1 MLQARI
7 DAYHEILKNQTRDQL
22 IDSALYYY
30 VESAQVSEE
39 LSHLKETQQEMILQ
53 YSQMRD
59 ELSGARKEISALREQ
74 NRHLTGVRDIQDKNL
89 FGRSSEKADVLMQD
103 ALSGSTHPDPL
114 SEDADCDQSDNSPD
128 DHDIKPLTKHP
139 FKPGTENNRKKKTKG
154 KREKDLEN
162 LPRQTVYDYD
172 IDQLNELY
180 GEGNWRFAFWS
191 AHRSV
196 EIVRSYSYLK
206 VVYTPIIS
214 HGLDHALDELP
225 YYGSL
230 YPKSLVSTSLFSTV
244 VTDKY
249 DMYLPVNRQVSAP
262 ERFGV
267 PFSRQTMTNWIV
279 KLTLELLKPIYSF
292 LKELLVSYEYQQCDE
307 TTYLVIHSGK
317 KSGSKGYIWVVRS
330 SSLLDE
336 PQIIL
341 YTYDNSRSA
350 DFLRTFYE
358 DISSHIYLS
367 CDAYSA
373 YPAFEKDNSE
383 NVTLCGC
390 FMHARRRMAD
400 AMRILN
406 TKNLSLDQ
414 IQLLP
419 EIRAINILKNIYHEE
434 GLLKDLSAEDRLA
447 GRLKKVKPYVDE
459 YFTFIHGL
467 DPSNPLYSDKLK
479 DAILY
484 SIHQEEELKMFLTD
498 GNIPID
504 NGPRNVV

>member
-139 FKPGTENNRKKKTKG
+139 FKLWTENNRKKKTKG

-191 AHRSV
+191 AT
-196 EIVRSYSYLK
+196 E
-206 VVYTPIIS
+206 
-214 HGLDHALDELP
+214 
-225 YYGSL
+225 
-230 YPKSLVSTSLFSTV
+230 VS
-244 VTDKY
+244 K
-249 DMYLPVNRQVSAP
+249 
-262 ERFGV
+262 
-267 PFSRQTMTNWIV
+267 
-279 KLTLELLKPIYSF
+279 
-292 LKELLVSYEYQQCDE
+292 
-307 TTYLVIHSGK
+307 
-317 KSGSKGYIWVVRS
+317 
-330 SSLLDE
+330 
-336 PQIIL
+336 
-341 YTYDNSRSA
+341 
-350 DFLRTFYE
+350 
-358 DISSHIYLS
+358 
-367 CDAYSA
+367 
-373 YPAFEKDNSE
+373 
-383 NVTLCGC
+383 
-390 FMHARRRMAD
+390 
-400 AMRILN
+400 
-406 TKNLSLDQ
+406 
-414 IQLLP
+414 
-419 EIRAINILKNIYHEE
+419 
-434 GLLKDLSAEDRLA
+434 
-447 GRLKKVKPYVDE
+447 
-459 YFTFIHGL
+459 
-467 DPSNPLYSDKLK
+467 
-479 DAILY
+479 
-484 SIHQEEELKMFLTD
+484 
-498 GNIPID
+498 
-504 NGPRNVV
+504 